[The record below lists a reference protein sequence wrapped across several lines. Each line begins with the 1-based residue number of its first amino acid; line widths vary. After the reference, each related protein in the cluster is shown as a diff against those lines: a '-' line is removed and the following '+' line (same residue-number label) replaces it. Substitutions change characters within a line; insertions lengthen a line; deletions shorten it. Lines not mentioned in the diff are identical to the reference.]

1 MHTGE
6 RLAFATKLWATQNH
20 NQLALHQTSRSP
32 SPACASDRGPPPLLL
47 QAPAATPALPSIPSH
62 GVHQA
67 EGHGGAAPHAAR
79 HEEPVVRSIVPSA
92 VGSLSGMQMQ
102 REVATLRQDRDAL
115 LAAMQKLRGV
125 FARQVRTIQPRRR
138 YLASPPSPHRG
149 CTAWIPSLRRSPL
162 QG

>member
-1 MHTGE
+1 M
-6 RLAFATKLWATQNH
+6 
-20 NQLALHQTSRSP
+20 
-32 SPACASDRGPPPLLL
+32 
-47 QAPAATPALPSIPSH
+47 
-62 GVHQA
+62 
-67 EGHGGAAPHAAR
+67 
-79 HEEPVVRSIVPSA
+79 RSIVPSA